1 MIARNEELRIL
12 AGEGAKTAAEL
23 VGYTLNDPLG
33 QKIGKVETV
42 FSNGTGEPEYIRVRI
57 GGLFDR
63 RSILLPVETVAVDEE
78 RRALVLR

>member
-12 AGEGAKTAAEL
+12 TGEEAKTAAEL
-23 VGYTLNDPLG
+23 VGYVLHDPLG

-63 RSILLPVETVAVDEE
+63 RSVLLPVETVAVDEE
-78 RRALVLR
+78 RRTLVLR

>member
-1 MIARNEELRIL
+1 MIARDGELRIL
-12 AGEGAKTAAEL
+12 AGEEAKAPEEL
-23 VGYTLNDPLG
+23 AGYELHDPLG

-42 FSNGTGEPEYIRVRI
+42 FLNGSGKPEYVRVVI

-63 RSILLPVETVAVDEE
+63 RSILLPVEIVAVDEG